1 MNILIDNFIT
11 QVSTQ
16 SLYFYHELK
25 KNTNIETY
33 YWPSK
38 NISTYDIF
46 DDTKPDLFISHCAS
60 LNYELA
66 SYLDDNKNK
75 DIIIA
80 LSTSGINPKK
90 LIELEAEF
98 SKDMQFKVFFFG
110 RQNIKLSRS
119 KNIIVND
126 CVDDNTKTND
136 YKHRIPLGYHIK
148 DSQGFPSESSS
159 YHTMSNVMKEVDVSL
174 DQMKLSS
181 VVANYDRLVFPNLT
195 EFNQSFFDA
204 LYRVPEVYY
213 TGDSQEVDIQS
224 EKIFGQSLN
233 IKNKSVD
240 FDAVKKV
247 VSEKHLPKNRIK
259 TLLSQLPINQ
269 NIFTEVSQ

>member
-25 KNTNIETY
+25 KNNNIETY

-90 LIELEAEF
+90 LI
-98 SKDMQFKVFFFG
+98 
-110 RQNIKLSRS
+110 
-119 KNIIVND
+119 
-126 CVDDNTKTND
+126 
-136 YKHRIPLGYHIK
+136 
-148 DSQGFPSESSS
+148 
-159 YHTMSNVMKEVDVSL
+159 
-174 DQMKLSS
+174 
-181 VVANYDRLVFPNLT
+181 
-195 EFNQSFFDA
+195 
-204 LYRVPEVYY
+204 
-213 TGDSQEVDIQS
+213 
-224 EKIFGQSLN
+224 
-233 IKNKSVD
+233 
-240 FDAVKKV
+240 
-247 VSEKHLPKNRIK
+247 
-259 TLLSQLPINQ
+259 
-269 NIFTEVSQ
+269 